1 MALKKLLREW
11 VKQKDL
17 RKTARAL
24 GIDQTNLY
32 RSLQDVSTLK
42 LGKVEELLNYI
53 GYNLKR
59 KGKGS
64 ETHKIKAIRSRRR
77 KEEQYDGKQPISSLL
92 VL

>member
-53 GYNLKR
+53 GYDLKR
-59 KGKGS
+59 KGKGG
-64 ETHKIKAIRSRRR
+64 ETHKIKAIRSRWR